1 MNIAK
6 EIATLQR
13 MAVGE
18 LLARYAQVFGE
29 ESRSRHREFLI
40 RRIAWRVQA
49 ESEGGLSARALARA
63 AEIANPADAR
73 VTPPRERKIREAVP
87 LTSASK
93 SRPTDSRLPRVGTAI
108 TRSYKGRTYQVIVC
122 ADGFEHD
129 GAKFKSLTAVAK
141 SITGMHMNGFRFFG
155 LEAKR

>member
-13 MAVGE
+13 MTVGE
-18 LLARYAQVFGE
+18 LLARYAEVFGE

-73 VTPPRERKIREAVP
+73 VTPPRAQVRRIPAPQLDQAAK
-87 LTSASK
+87 
-93 SRPTDSRLPRVGTAI
+93 RPADPRLPRVGTAI
-108 TRSYKGRTYQVIVC
+108 TRMYKGRTFHVVVR
-122 ADGFEHD
+122 ADGFEYAGEH
-129 GAKFKSLTAVAK
+129 FKTLTAVAK
-141 SITGMHMNGFRFFG
+141 KITGQHLNGFRFFG
-155 LEAKR
+155 LEGK